1 MARVMELWTSWKA
14 ELKNCRVEYSANK
27 RLEKFSC
34 FSCNYSRLINPSN
47 RWFFVNVHPGREG
60 NEHLNLCFPF
70 SFLLS
75 RTCYKVQQLSPA
87 NKGGDKRREKKG
99 GARKLWRNRRGKETV
114 IKGRRRETKP
124 YVDTVQQLSVAD
136 TRFSWRRFIRK

>member
-14 ELKNCRVEYSANK
+14 ELKNCRVEYSANIQ
-27 RLEKFSC
+27 RLEKFSR
-34 FSCNYSRLINPSN
+34 NYSRLINPSN
-47 RWFFVNVHPGREG
+47 RWFFVNVHSGREG

-75 RTCYKVQQLSPA
+75 RTCYEVQQLSPA

-114 IKGRRRETKP
+114 IKGRRRRETKP

>member
-27 RLEKFSC
+27 RLEKFSR
-34 FSCNYSRLINPSN
+34 NYSRLINPSN
-47 RWFFVNVHPGREG
+47 RWFFVNVHSGREG

-75 RTCYKVQQLSPA
+75 RTCYEVQQLSPA

-114 IKGRRRETKP
+114 IKGRRRRETKP